1 MKILSPSWGEA
12 EVQISADYSQA
23 DMLDLRY
30 KQADM
35 LDLRGGTEPGP
46 SKSLRPNRL
55 ETTQGQTDGF
65 FGQLPCRC
73 YLPEVASV
81 GD

>member
-30 KQADM
+30 KLVNFGAEQS
-35 LDLRGGTEPGP
+35 PGP
-46 SKSLRPNRL
+46 ANRSA
-55 ETTQGQTDGF
+55 QTD
-65 FGQLPCRC
+65 
-73 YLPEVASV
+73 
-81 GD
+81 